1 MIETIQRELI
11 YFWYYL
17 SIQVEQIAFYWVLGI
32 VIGSLV
38 SVFGKQKISDL
49 FLALKNKHVGIF
61 GIIPASLLGI
71 ASPLCMYGT
80 IPIVAA
86 FSAKGM
92 RDDWVAAFMMSS
104 MLLNPQLL
112 IYSTALGSK
121 VLMLRVLFCFLGGV
135 GAGVCVRLFFNKKS
149 FFSFQ
154 NLESGANR
162 DTHPN
167 WVIRLLLNMWRN
179 VKATGPYFLVGIA
192 LTALYQRYVPQE
204 WIANLFGVGS
214 GGFGVLMAATLGI
227 PLYVCGGGTIPLL
240 VEWLHNGMSTGSA
253 VSFMLSGPATKIT
266 NLSALKSVFSMRHF
280 FYYLLFVG
288 LFAFVS
294 GFLVDVFI
302 R

>member
-1 MIETIQRELI
+1 
-11 YFWYYL
+11 
-17 SIQVEQIAFYWVLGI
+17 
-32 VIGSLV
+32 
-38 SVFGKQKISDL
+38 
-49 FLALKNKHVGIF
+49 
-61 GIIPASLLGI
+61 
-71 ASPLCMYGT
+71 
-80 IPIVAA
+80 
-86 FSAKGM
+86 
-92 RDDWVAAFMMSS
+92 
-104 MLLNPQLL
+104 
-112 IYSTALGSK
+112 
-121 VLMLRVLFCFLGGV
+121 
-135 GAGVCVRLFFNKKS
+135 
-149 FFSFQ
+149 
-154 NLESGANR
+154 
-162 DTHPN
+162 
-167 WVIRLLLNMWRN
+167 MWRN